1 MAQLG
6 EELEEPDI
14 GRTERRREENLR
26 DGVGQWRCQIDAF
39 WSDVGEWM
47 GLGFILLEDN
57 AIKLVG
63 QNFWTKSRSPLHAE
77 AESLMVRD
85 WNYLDTLSKERLS
98 QAISSRLGI
107 TQDFAQAL
115 LDRDTGKMKE
125 YGKIELA
132 TAALSK
138 LLGASDSGQNQN
150 SNNSY

>member
-63 QNFWTKSRSPLHAE
+63 QNFCTKSRSPLHAE
-77 AESLMVRD
+77 AESLM
-85 WNYLDTLSKERLS
+85 WTMQKS
-98 QAISSRLGI
+98 QHYRY
-107 TQDFAQAL
+107 AQVHFESDCQQL
-115 LDRDTGKMKE
+115 LNILNRE
-125 YGKIELA
+125 EEWPSLA
-132 TAALSK
+132 P
-138 LLGASDSGQNQN
+138 
-150 SNNSY
+150 